1 MNVWNFIRHY
11 ILFGWLFDDT
21 PVKEDTPAEYCSDE
35 RPYRDTFKYGDRDTY
50 DTVEDDWNCSHNPE
64 VSSSR
69 SDFSYAGSSMSYGG
83 TYSSSDSGSSSS
95 SSDF

>member
-1 MNVWNFIRHY
+1 MNVWNFIRYY

-35 RPYRDTFKYGDRDTY
+35 SPYRDTY

-69 SDFSYAGSSMSYGG
+69 SDFSYGGSSMSYGG

-95 SSDF
+95 GSDGW